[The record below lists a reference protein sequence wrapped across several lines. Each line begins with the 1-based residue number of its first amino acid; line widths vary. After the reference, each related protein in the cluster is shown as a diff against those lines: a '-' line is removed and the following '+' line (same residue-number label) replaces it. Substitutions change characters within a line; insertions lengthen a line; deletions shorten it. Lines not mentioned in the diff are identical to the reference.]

1 MHNYPHFKM
10 LTISTCEEGTTQGV
24 ELRLQRGAGLQR
36 EQSTAST
43 PGQDTRI
50 KGKLRKNFSAC
61 QCQDSSG
68 KAPTHGHREHH
79 ERTAVH
85 SETRSVLGSDPQHGS
100 LKAQNSRHH
109 YSKARA
115 VDSPLTHRGLY
126 FFAVKVT

>member
-10 LTISTCEEGTTQGV
+10 LTISTREGGTTQGV

-68 KAPTHGHREHH
+68 KALHMAIENTMRELLCIQKQ
-79 ERTAVH
+79 EVFWGQIH
-85 SETRSVLGSDPQHGS
+85 STVL
-100 LKAQNSRHH
+100 
-109 YSKARA
+109 
-115 VDSPLTHRGLY
+115 
-126 FFAVKVT
+126 